1 MNRISSLFNFIANK
15 IGNVS
20 MGTDATTITGAIK
33 EHEDDI
39 AGIKNSP
46 AIKWY
51 QFSSGSHS
59 FPSGAST
66 ITISCPVTPSGYST
80 WLVGARST
88 NRLVTFT
95 WAYSTG
101 TITIYAYNSSSSA
114 VTCYINGIVAYFN
127 NSNKLTL

>member
-20 MGTDATTITGAIK
+20 MGTTATTVTGAIA
-33 EHEDDI
+33 EHESDI
-39 AGIKNSP
+39 ATIKNNP

-66 ITISCPVTPSGYST
+66 ITIDTPPTPSGYTS

-88 NRLVTFT
+88 SRYVTFT
-95 WAYSTG
+95 WTYSSG
-101 TITIYAYNSSSSA
+101 TITINAYNSSTSA
-114 VTCYINGIVAYFN
+114 VTCYANGIVGYFN
-127 NSNKLTL
+127 NNNKLTL

>member
-1 MNRISSLFNFIANK
+1 MNRISSLFNFIGSK
-15 IGNVS
+15 IGNVP
-20 MGTDATTITGAIK
+20 MGTAAQTITGAIA

-66 ITISCPVTPSGYST
+66 ITISCPATPSGYAS

-88 NRLVTFT
+88 SRLVTFT
-95 WAYSTG
+95 WAYSSG
-101 TITIYAYNSSSSA
+101 TITINAYNSSSSA
-114 VTCYINGIVAYFN
+114 TTCYINGIVGYFN
-127 NSNKLTL
+127 NNNKLTL